1 MNYDYKII
9 NTDPTLA
16 FVKRAVLYVAILTI
30 TVSLALIVLFI
41 LFERYLLL
49 IVPGV
54 LIFSSAF
61 AMFLI
66 GKSVS
71 AFTYRFGKDGLSV
84 SDGRKSANFSY
95 DGLTIERNAENS
107 DFFNKSIVKLSFI
120 KNRIVVKNAVNDNT
134 FSTKNYV
141 VTYQDVTYIM
151 TLDDYA
157 LATIGGNL

>member
-66 GKSVS
+66 GESVS

-95 DGLTIERNAENS
+95 DDLTIERNAENS

-120 KNRIVVKNAVNDNT
+120 KNRIVLKNAVNDNT

>member
-54 LIFSSAF
+54 LILSSAF

-107 DFFNKSIVKLSFI
+107 DFFNKNIVKLSFI
-120 KNRIVVKNAVNDNT
+120 KNRIVLKNAVNDNT

-141 VTYQDVTYIM
+141 VTYQGVTYIM

>member
-54 LIFSSAF
+54 LILSSAF

-84 SDGRKSANFSY
+84 SDGRKSINFSY
-95 DGLTIERNAENS
+95 DDLTIERNAENS

-120 KNRIVVKNAVNDNT
+120 KNRIVLKTAVNDNT